1 MIFSLPHTENSFRNY
16 KREIQLKFVK
26 LLPIVLLLGFA
37 ACDETPNETVE
48 QILANI
54 SVKQIEAPAGFIYTQ
69 SDSMFVASVE
79 FNDSENIESVWVT
92 VKSVDGEITVSEEIK
107 LVDDG
112 SVQNSGDEKTGDN
125 IYSAKISMS
134 QIFPNGNYV
143 IDFFVNPTSGDSKKI
158 GSHILTFDNGQNN
171 YAPVISDL
179 VLQSEI
185 SRGESF
191 IFTVKA
197 TDSNG
202 LNDIYQVYFK
212 LYRADGTL
220 VDPQNGYGYFLMDDS
235 GSEILGDATAEDGI
249 FSFKN
254 SFGSTSQTGAWKF
267 IFQAVDRNG
276 LASNI
281 ITQELTVK

>member
-26 LLPIVLLLGFA
+26 LLPIVLLFGLY

-48 QILANI
+48 QIVANI
-54 SVKQIEAPAGFIYTQ
+54 NVTQIEAPASFIYAK

-79 FNDSENIESVWVT
+79 FDDSENIESVWAT
-92 VKSVDGEITVSEEIK
+92 VKSVDGEITVSEETK

-112 SVQNSGDEKTGDN
+112 TIQNSGDEKTGDD
-125 IYSAKISMS
+125 IYSTKISMS
-134 QIFPNGNYV
+134 KTYPNGNYV
-143 IDFFVNPTSGDSKKI
+143 IDFFVSPTSGDSKKI
-158 GSHILTFDNGQNN
+158 GSHILSYDNGQNN

-179 VLQSEI
+179 VLQSEA

-197 TDSNG
+197 ADSNG

-212 LYRADGTL
+212 LYRPDGTL

-235 GSEILGDATAEDGI
+235 GSEILGDATADDGI

-254 SFGSTSQTGAWKF
+254 SFGSSSQTGAWKF
-267 IFQAVDRNG
+267 ILQAVDRNG
-276 LASNI
+276 LVSNI